1 MHDKDERSRM
11 SNSGT
16 SNKKQLISSK
26 DAGYKDTLDQYFDKI
41 KTYMTHNKGSTWELV
56 KAPEKD
62 MNGNSFNCYTE
73 DDCSLHL

>member
-1 MHDKDERSRM
+1 M

-16 SNKKQLISSK
+16 ANKKQLISSK

-41 KTYMTHNKGSTWELV
+41 KTYVTHNKGSSWELV

-62 MNGNSFNCYTE
+62 MNGN
-73 DDCSLHL
+73 